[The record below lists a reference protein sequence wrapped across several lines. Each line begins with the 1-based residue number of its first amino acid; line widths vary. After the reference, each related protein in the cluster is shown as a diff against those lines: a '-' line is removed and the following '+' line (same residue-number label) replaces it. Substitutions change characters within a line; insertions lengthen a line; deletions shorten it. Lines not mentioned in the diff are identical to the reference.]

1 MDMVEHSVLML
12 CSYLPGTISDKCI
25 DFVQTYGDEI
35 IDQIVHEEMDPK
47 QVCTALTLCGSQ
59 TWGNNV
65 LLRLKNSL
73 YFFVTLTRFNT
84 TLPQPNSP
92 VSLSNPYIYF
102 LYGRVTHL
110 EIS

>member
-1 MDMVEHSVLML
+1 MPLKKKDEFLRINLFILLFPYRTMDMVEHSVLML

-65 LLRLKNSL
+65 
-73 YFFVTLTRFNT
+73 FN
-84 TLPQPNSP
+84 
-92 VSLSNPYIYF
+92 VY
-102 LYGRVTHL
+102 
-110 EIS
+110 